1 MVRMLIAFPR
11 GIKKKQTNKYF
22 LSCFALVRSAF
33 LFSSP
38 NSLHKCFYTLV
49 KRRGFLHTKSSQIIY
64 GNNAKSK
71 ENQQVLTKHSL
82 KWKWNCT
89 VIKCIEYFSTIENTD
104 HHQTNLW
111 LLQRKIEELLYK
123 FLFGCAYWFQLQ

>member
-1 MVRMLIAFPR
+1 MSLKAKEKRKENKHKLVPYDLSVRKPR
-11 GIKKKQTNKYF
+11 SLGYKRLVYYIYYGKDADSLPEGNKEKQTNKYF
-22 LSCFALVRSAF
+22 LSRFALVRSAF

-82 KWKWNCT
+82 K
-89 VIKCIEYFSTIENTD
+89 
-104 HHQTNLW
+104 
-111 LLQRKIEELLYK
+111 
-123 FLFGCAYWFQLQ
+123 